1 MLLQASTQLIST
13 ERRDYPEWHHGRS
26 DFAVWY
32 IEIDQAEVIQYLD
45 HIKNFFSDLLIDSN
59 QRQYH
64 ITLFVCGFLTPKS
77 SHYDDDFEIDTLKQ
91 QIQALNSL
99 EIETFELE
107 INGLDSFS
115 SALFLQVEDNNKILD
130 GIRQQLAQYSDEI
143 AALEYCPHITLGL
156 YNDAWQSD
164 LVLDRIQSIAIKP
177 FKIQVKYLT
186 FGYYKAQILQGLLY
200 PYHQIRLG

>member
-115 SALFLQVEDNNKILD
+115 SALFLQVEDNNKILVK
-130 GIRQQLAQYSDEI
+130 IRQQLAQYSDEI
-143 AALEYCPHITLGL
+143 AALEYCPHITLGV

>member
-45 HIKNFFSDLLIDSN
+45 NIKIKFSDLLIDSN

-115 SALFLQVEDNNKILD
+115 SALFLQVEDNNKILAK
-130 GIRQQLAQYSDEI
+130 IRQQLAQYSDEI

>member
-107 INGLDSFS
+107 INGLDSF
-115 SALFLQVEDNNKILD
+115 
-130 GIRQQLAQYSDEI
+130 
-143 AALEYCPHITLGL
+143 
-156 YNDAWQSD
+156 
-164 LVLDRIQSIAIKP
+164 RIQSIAIKP
-177 FKIQVKYLT
+177 FKIQVEYLT